1 VRNPVAKCH
10 KCFLPTVVP
19 LLTEERFVTMAEDHG
34 IIAFPKFFPG
44 KPVHDLRQ
52 AVLGLVGHPLA
63 HLRTETGH
71 LPQERQRGQ
80 PMQAMG
86 KGASQEPPQRQVFS
100 IAPVDGITV
109 GNEGPEAVDCKIC
122 PFRIDFEPEPSGKK
136 VFQKEIMIPLA
147 EAYPDPFI
155 LQGCYPVYHWPKTGI
170 DDPPPC
176 KPEIEE
182 ITCYDKMIHH
192 ERIARHYPA
201 AGSSSAPKPVEKTAE
216 PFIGGISG
224 TFEMSIGEEDRLHAV
239 NPGGPISRKPP
250 RSLLLIFLCMYGRLS
265 DLAHPFKARNG
276 NPGKSFDK
284 TLFNPIEISRR
295 LDVPLCR
302 EVANERIGLTGTF
315 VNTGAIV
322 VGSLVGLVAGRHL
335 SERIKTTVMQ
345 GLGLSVILI
354 GLQMAL
360 SGKEPLTAIG
370 CLLLGALT
378 GELFRIEQGVEW
390 IGEWLRTRTGS
401 SSSTF
406 VQGFVSASV
415 LYLTGAMMIVG
426 AIQDGTVG
434 DTRTLYIKSL
444 LDCVASVALAS
455 TLGPGVAFSSLSVLL
470 VQGGVTL
477 LAARLHFLREPA
489 VLAAVT
495 ATGGLIILGI
505 GINLMNMAR
514 IRIGNFLPALLYAIV
529 WAAFFSDNG

>member
-1 VRNPVAKCH
+1 
-10 KCFLPTVVP
+10 
-19 LLTEERFVTMAEDHG
+19 M
-34 IIAFPKFFPG
+34 
-44 KPVHDLRQ
+44 
-52 AVLGLVGHPLA
+52 
-63 HLRTETGH
+63 
-71 LPQERQRGQ
+71 
-80 PMQAMG
+80 
-86 KGASQEPPQRQVFS
+86 
-100 IAPVDGITV
+100 
-109 GNEGPEAVDCKIC
+109 
-122 PFRIDFEPEPSGKK
+122 
-136 VFQKEIMIPLA
+136 
-147 EAYPDPFI
+147 
-155 LQGCYPVYHWPKTGI
+155 
-170 DDPPPC
+170 
-176 KPEIEE
+176 
-182 ITCYDKMIHH
+182 
-192 ERIARHYPA
+192 
-201 AGSSSAPKPVEKTAE
+201 
-216 PFIGGISG
+216 
-224 TFEMSIGEEDRLHAV
+224 
-239 NPGGPISRKPP
+239 
-250 RSLLLIFLCMYGRLS
+250 
-265 DLAHPFKARNG
+265 
-276 NPGKSFDK
+276 
-284 TLFNPIEISRR
+284 
-295 LDVPLCR
+295 
-302 EVANERIGLTGTF
+302 TGTF
-315 VNTGAIV
+315 VNTGAIL

-360 SGKEPLTAIG
+360 SGKEPLLAVG
-370 CLLLGALT
+370 CLLMGALT
-378 GELFRIEQGVEW
+378 GELLRIEQGVEW

-426 AIQDGTVG
+426 AILDGTVG

-477 LAARLHFLREPA
+477 LAVRLHFLREPA

-529 WAAFFSDNG
+529 WGAFFM